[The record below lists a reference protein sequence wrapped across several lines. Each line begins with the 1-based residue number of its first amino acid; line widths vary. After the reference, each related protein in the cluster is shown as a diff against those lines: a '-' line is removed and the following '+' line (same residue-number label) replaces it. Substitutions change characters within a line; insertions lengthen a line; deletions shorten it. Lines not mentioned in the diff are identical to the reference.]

1 MSKDKRNISIIQDV
15 DGKNIVLINDIRFKS
30 RRNIDWDEIEKI
42 LRQYIGEFYEIYRLL
57 KKCIL
62 EQIFQTSTHILN
74 IQKL

>member
-42 LRQYIGEFYEIYRLL
+42 LRQYIGEF
-57 KKCIL
+57 
-62 EQIFQTSTHILN
+62 
-74 IQKL
+74 